1 MECRGTFH
9 RFEFHSYSQSIGP
22 RSWNPQM
29 RAADTGIEQC
39 CRPVKREGV
48 AEHPKEPAL
57 TPSREIPPLS
67 SKPIESGQRTG
78 AESIQRRHTDS
89 QQASV
94 DALNHQT
101 LEIWKPR
108 PQRSISSHPAGRPQW
123 GLGRWTSSSEC
134 SLLLVEDLNW
144 VPRTHIWLF
153 TPASTLYLQGIRSPH
168 QAPVCIFTDTYM
180 EIKIHLYF

>member
-1 MECRGTFH
+1 MTRPWTQLPTHPETKTRKMLKMCQWHNDKTQSHETPVPQVECRGNFH

-39 CRPVKREGV
+39 CRPVKWEGV

-67 SKPIESGQRTG
+67 SIPIESGRRTG
-78 AESIQRRHTDS
+78 AESIQRRQTDR

-94 DALNHQT
+94 DALNHQP

-123 GLGRWTSSSEC
+123 GLGRWTSS
-134 SLLLVEDLNW
+134 
-144 VPRTHIWLF
+144 
-153 TPASTLYLQGIRSPH
+153 
-168 QAPVCIFTDTYM
+168 
-180 EIKIHLYF
+180 